1 VTTLLI
7 TPAAEEDLINIW
19 LYIARDNET
28 AANQVYRA
36 AENTFKLLADSPGMG
51 TPYHPRRSRLKGI
64 RFFPINKF
72 HNYIIYY
79 REQSTGIEII
89 RVLHGHMLKY
99 TRLEPGNQ
107 R

>member
-1 VTTLLI
+1 MTTILI

-19 LYIARDNET
+19 LHIARNNEA
-28 AANQVYRA
+28 AANHVYKA
-36 AENTFKLLADSPGMG
+36 AESTFKLLADSPRMG

-79 REQSTGIEII
+79 REQPTGIEII
-89 RVLHGHMLKY
+89 RVLHAHMLKY
-99 TRLEPGNQ
+99 TRLESET
-107 R
+107 